1 MCTPMHDPVVAGDGF
16 TYERSAIAKWLEEH
30 NTSPLT
36 NERLQTD
43 RLVPNKTLK
52 IAIKDFPKRQHE
64 RLTNAV
70 RAAREGGKTKEPAPS
85 LATLA
90 KVAKFSK
97 RLSSKKL
104 LDAPPPPLTREKSS
118 NGPASVAAAI
128 FAGMDTDGDGVVTRE
143 ELEAYLAKTGG
154 AIADRR
160 EGLGPAAACL
170 CAQVFRLHLTCSPL
184 RAGGGP
190 STDSERAEC

>member
-97 RLSSKKL
+97 RLSWKKL
-104 LDAPPPPLTREKSS
+104 LDASPPPLTREKSS

-143 ELEAYLAKTGG
+143 ELEAYLAKTGR
-154 AIADRR
+154 AIA
-160 EGLGPAAACL
+160 EP
-170 CAQVFRLHLTCSPL
+170 
-184 RAGGGP
+184 
-190 STDSERAEC
+190 

>member
-1 MCTPMHDPVVAGDGF
+1 M
-16 TYERSAIAKWLEEH
+16 
-30 NTSPLT
+30 
-36 NERLQTD
+36 
-43 RLVPNKTLK
+43 PNKTLK

-104 LDAPPPPLTREKSS
+104 LEPPLTRSSSSPPPLTKEKSS

-160 EGLGPAAACL
+160 EGLGPAAACP

>member
-16 TYERSAIAKWLEEH
+16 TYERSAIAKWLQEH
-30 NTSPLT
+30 STSPLT

-85 LATLA
+85 LTTLA

-104 LDAPPPPLTREKSS
+104 LEPPLTRSSSSPPPLTKEKSS

-154 AIADRR
+154 AIA
-160 EGLGPAAACL
+160 EP
-170 CAQVFRLHLTCSPL
+170 
-184 RAGGGP
+184 
-190 STDSERAEC
+190 

>member
-30 NTSPLT
+30 STSPLT

-85 LATLA
+85 LTTLA

-128 FAGMDTDGDGVVTRE
+128 FCGHGHGWRWRGHA
-143 ELEAYLAKTGG
+143 
-154 AIADRR
+154 
-160 EGLGPAAACL
+160 
-170 CAQVFRLHLTCSPL
+170 
-184 RAGGGP
+184 
-190 STDSERAEC
+190 

>member
-104 LDAPPPPLTREKSS
+104 LEPPLTRSSSSPPPLTREKSS

-128 FAGMDTDGDGVVTRE
+128 FAGMDTDGDGV
-143 ELEAYLAKTGG
+143 LAWSRVRSLKHT
-154 AIADRR
+154 
-160 EGLGPAAACL
+160 
-170 CAQVFRLHLTCSPL
+170 SPR
-184 RAGGGP
+184 RAGQLQSRESCLVLAEG
-190 STDSERAEC
+190 RAEQTTRRTERVSSVIFFL

>member
-1 MCTPMHDPVVAGDGF
+1 MWYLLFFTPLGWRCHKVPPIRRSWWSVFSKPRYLCPIMCTPMHDPVVAGDGF

-30 NTSPLT
+30 STSPLT

-104 LDAPPPPLTREKSS
+104 LDASPPPLTREKSS

-143 ELEAYLAKTGG
+143 ELEAYLAKTSG
-154 AIADRR
+154 AIA
-160 EGLGPAAACL
+160 EP
-170 CAQVFRLHLTCSPL
+170 
-184 RAGGGP
+184 
-190 STDSERAEC
+190 

>member
-1 MCTPMHDPVVAGDGF
+1 MHDPVVAGDGF

-160 EGLGPAAACL
+160 EGLGPAAACP